1 MDWKIFFR
9 SAIDLS
15 PRIIQL
21 FFIRIFR
28 IHDNKGRMSDDDFF
42 LLDFSKKV
50 NIYRYQN
57 RSDQVGI
64 KNLNRSDL
72 SNNAYYNTSW
82 VQVKVSNPETVWW
95 IVMTLKPAANL
106 SAIADW
112 LGSCSESFSMKY
124 EEVLILTISIS
135 NQQGALIV
143 SARLNGLCN

>member
-1 MDWKIFFR
+1 
-9 SAIDLS
+9 
-15 PRIIQL
+15 
-21 FFIRIFR
+21 
-28 IHDNKGRMSDDDFF
+28 MSDDDFF

-124 EEVLILTISIS
+124 EEVLILTVSIS

-143 SARLNGLCN
+143 SARLNG

>member
-57 RSDQVGI
+57 RSDQIGI

-106 SAIADW
+106 SAIAD
-112 LGSCSESFSMKY
+112 
-124 EEVLILTISIS
+124 
-135 NQQGALIV
+135 
-143 SARLNGLCN
+143 